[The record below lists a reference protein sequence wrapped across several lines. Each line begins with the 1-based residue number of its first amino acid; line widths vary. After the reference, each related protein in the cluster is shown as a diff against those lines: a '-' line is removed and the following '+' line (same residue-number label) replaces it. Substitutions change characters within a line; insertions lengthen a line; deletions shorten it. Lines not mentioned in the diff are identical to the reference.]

1 VDSVRGCVA
10 LARGPVV
17 YCIEQADH
25 PAEIPVEDLRLD
37 PAAPPQ
43 AAGAND
49 ELGVPVTL
57 TGWGLVEAPGAELYR
72 EFDAAEEPSRLPA
85 TLTAIPYFR
94 WANRG
99 ANAMRVWIPTA

>member
-1 VDSVRGCVA
+1 
-10 LARGPVV
+10 
-17 YCIEQADH
+17 
-25 PAEIPVEDLRLD
+25 
-37 PAAPPQ
+37 
-43 AAGAND
+43 
-49 ELGVPVTL
+49 VTL